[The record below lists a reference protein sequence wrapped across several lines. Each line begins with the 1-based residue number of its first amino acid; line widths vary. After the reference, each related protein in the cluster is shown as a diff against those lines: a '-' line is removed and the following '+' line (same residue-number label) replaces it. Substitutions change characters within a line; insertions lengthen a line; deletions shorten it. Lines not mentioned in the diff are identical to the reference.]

1 MIGAAEWGVLGII
14 VLGIWAAVQGL
25 IDGIAYS
32 QYQKEQEEKQRKGQT
47 RR

>member
-1 MIGAAEWGVLGII
+1 MIGAAELGVLGII
-14 VLGIWAAVQGL
+14 FLGLWAALQGL

-32 QYQKEQEEKQRKGQT
+32 QYQKEQEEKQRRGQN